1 MGNFYIYLEGYLRL
15 FLIMAMVG
23 NFLENRRDSMVI
35 IVDDAKLTVG
45 YFCFLWEFLGFYLF
59 F

>member
-23 NFLENRRDSMVI
+23 NFLENRRDPMVI
-35 IVDDAKLTVG
+35 IVDDAKLMVG